1 MNDLTEK
8 LIDVQNTLF
17 RDDKAV
23 KAHTLRLPL
32 DLTAQLDAL
41 TEYCSKPKNTV
52 VAEILDLG
60 MSYFISSMTP
70 QDKAELGRL
79 YDEHKNDLIRQA
91 THGDNY

>member
-41 TEYCSKPKNTV
+41 TEYCSKPKK
-52 VAEILDLG
+52 
-60 MSYFISSMTP
+60 YCCC
-70 QDKAELGRL
+70 
-79 YDEHKNDLIRQA
+79 
-91 THGDNY
+91 